1 MFMQT
6 WGDVFSNSLFNLW
19 NGFVGFVPNVLGALI
34 IFIAGWI
41 VGVTIGKWVSQLVSK
56 LKIDKLFESAGAQDV
71 LDRSGL
77 KLSIG
82 RILGGIVKWFIIIV
96 FLMTSLE
103 LIHLSQVN
111 EFLKSTVLLY
121 LPKVLIAALV
131 LVVSTVLAD
140 TMKKVVSAAAKVTN
154 IKTANMLGSIVF
166 YAIWAF
172 GLIIALSEL
181 GIAAAF
187 MQILFTGVVAAIA
200 IAGGLAFGLGGK
212 EAAARLLSKVGSD
225 MSSKM

>member
-1 MFMQT
+1 MQT

-82 RILGGIVKWFIIIV
+82 RILGGIVKWFIIVV

-103 LIHLSQVN
+103 LVHLSQVN
-111 EFLKSTVLLY
+111 EFLTSTVLLY

-140 TMKKVVSAAAKVTN
+140 TMKKVVSAAANATN
-154 IKTANMLGSIVF
+154 IKTANMLGSIAF